1 MKNWREITEKEGLE
15 IWHQAFITQEELSML
30 EACQSA
36 QDWREACDAI
46 KKSRGGMYPDDWW
59 DKVKL
64 SGIMDRILARWG
76 DDSEIKVSTHKN
88 KKDAT
93 KHLDEDY
100 GLFGEEFFKNN

>member
-1 MKNWREITEKEGLE
+1 MKITEQELE
-15 IWHQAFITQEELSML
+15 SL

-36 QDWREACDAI
+36 QDWREACDKI
-46 KKSRGGMYPDDWW
+46 KGERGQAYPDDWW

-64 SGIMDRILARWG
+64 SGMMARILGRWG

-100 GLFGEEFFKNN
+100 GLFGEDFFKNN